1 MKLYAQNEIATAIA
15 LATDNKQVAEEI
27 FGILERL
34 NEDEKFA
41 ESYGFK
47 HTLYLKSLAMS
58 FMTRK

>member
-41 ESYGFK
+41 DSYGLK
-47 HTLYLKSLAMS
+47 QTLHLKSVALGE
-58 FMTRK
+58 K